1 MKGHRKD
8 GTFRRGH
15 KAASKG
21 EPRKM
26 WSGRLPERTH
36 KKLRALKEAKAF
48 GSQAD
53 AIASAVDALPLANQS
68 GSDTG
73 GAKPR
78 RLSVTGC

>member
-1 MKGHRKD
+1 MKKTDHRKD

-36 KKLRALKEAKAF
+36 EKLRALVVGGAHD
-48 GSQAD
+48 SQAD
-53 AIASAVDALPLANQS
+53 AIAAAVDALSANMPDQ
-68 GSDTG
+68 
-73 GAKPR
+73 PR
-78 RLSVTGC
+78 GK